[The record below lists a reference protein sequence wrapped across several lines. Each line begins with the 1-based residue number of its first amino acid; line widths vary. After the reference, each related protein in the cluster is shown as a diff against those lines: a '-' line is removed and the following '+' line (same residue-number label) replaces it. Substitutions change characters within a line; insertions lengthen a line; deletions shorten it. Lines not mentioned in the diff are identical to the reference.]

1 VKQFPELWIDYPSVW
16 KTKGA
21 FFSWLRGQL
30 RRAIWE
36 RYPPKLQYKNKA
48 CTSPPKGYTGRA
60 KSGTTCA
67 LTGEWWPKS
76 KLEVDH
82 IEGHASLRD
91 WDDLVPFILHLL
103 CDESNMQLVGK
114 EAHKIKSY
122 AERKGITFE
131 EAQLEKEVIKKAK
144 QTVNQQKKELRS
156 YGYTEEQIRND
167 KQRRECYRSILGRYF
182 KS

>member
-1 VKQFPELWIDYPSVW
+1 MKKNYPKVWEEYPDVW

-36 RYPPKLQYKNKA
+36 RYPPKIKYKNKV
-48 CTSPPKGYTGRA
+48 CQPPPKGYTGRA
-60 KSGTTCA
+60 KSGAECA
-67 LTGEWWPKS
+67 LTGEWYPKS

-82 IEGHASLRD
+82 IQGHASLRD
-91 WDDLVPFILHLL
+91 WDDLEGFILHLL

-114 EAHKIKSY
+114 EAHKVKSY

-131 EAQLEKEVIKKAK
+131 EALIEKKVIEKTKQSVKKQKEELHDAGF
-144 QTVNQQKKELRS
+144 TETNNQQ
-156 YGYTEEQIRND
+156 
-167 KQRRECYRSILGRYF
+167 QRRECYRRLLSGD
-182 KS
+182 

>member
-1 VKQFPELWIDYPSVW
+1 MNNFPKLWEQYPEVW

-36 RYPPKLQYKNKA
+36 KFPPKIMFKKKA
-48 CTSPPKGYTGRA
+48 CTKPPKGYTGRA
-60 KSGTTCA
+60 KSGTECA
-67 LTGEWWPKS
+67 LTGEWTGKS

-82 IEGHASLRD
+82 IKGHASLRD

-103 CDESNMQLVGK
+103 CDESNMQLVSK

-122 AERKGITFE
+122 AERKGISFE
-131 EAQLEKEVIKKAK
+131 EAALEKEVIQKTK
-144 QTVNQQKKELRS
+144 QPISKQKKELS
-156 YGYTEEQIRND
+156 QHGYRQEEISNND
-167 KQRRECYRSILGRYF
+167 GRRRCYRSLLSKR